1 LVAHQNQRQVLRPI
15 CTPPLPFRLP
25 REESWRLRLC
35 HREQC
40 FGSLESRQP
49 DQARVQPQGLRT
61 HLLITRL
68 ASAHSTAQQK
78 QQQLS
83 TPVAAKSATHSRQQ
97 LYRQHLGPEIL
108 AGSAPRGRHLNSE
121 SPPMSSRVCA
131 AATRARALGSRPCED
146 VFGSASSWR
155 RPRDALPAIAL
166 TEKCPGPEWPSRSGG
181 MSLRE
186 SQNDLSRRPT
196 CRCGPGAQD
205 PAANRGTLAQPP
217 CARQRP
223 VGRARTPQRRQ
234 RPPTR
239 AGGRGRA
246 NRPHAPP
253 PQSRRRTGERRR
265 RTHRS
270 KGGVCT
276 CPRLALA
283 VLLRSSA
290 SSLIGVTAC
299 GAACGEGD
307 GRAWSWSG
315 ILAHPQLACRAPTCE
330 SHPATGHAPR
340 PIRRHWY
347 ECSPGAPGRGEHLTL
362 NRRARI
368 STVHHSTTPQPR
380 MRSAAR
386 LLRLRG
392 ACRPAVGMAG
402 SRGQSS
408 AVVRMAAWPPWV
420 PAMGMAGHSKWHN
433 IRHKKGAEDAKRS
446 IIYAK
451 VAYGRPPAP
460 RPPARACTHSCPRRC
475 PRLPATP
482 QHARALP
489 EAADSATLACGAER
503 SMQVRAAM
511 NHGGNSPTNGAWPA
525 GACPAP

>member
-1 LVAHQNQRQVLRPI
+1 MVAHQNQRQVLRPI

-347 ECSPGAPGRGEHLTL
+347 ECSPGAPGRGEQSASQPSRTDI
-362 NRRARI
+362 NRPPLHYAPAP
-368 STVHHSTTPQPR
+368 H
-380 MRSAAR
+380 
-386 LLRLRG
+386 
-392 ACRPAVGMAG
+392 AVGGAAPEAQGGVQASSGHGREPRTEQRGGAHGSVAAVGAGDGHGGAQQMAQHPPQEG
-402 SRGQSS
+402 RRGRQALHHLRKSS
-408 AVVRMAAWPPWV
+408 VWT
-420 PAMGMAGHSKWHN
+420 
-433 IRHKKGAEDAKRS
+433 
-446 IIYAK
+446 
-451 VAYGRPPAP
+451 
-460 RPPARACTHSCPRRC
+460 PARAAPASAGVHAQ
-475 PRLPATP
+475 LPA
-482 QHARALP
+482 ALP
-489 EAADSATLACGAER
+489 PAARDAAAR
-503 SMQVRAAM
+503 SRPPR
-511 NHGGNSPTNGAWPA
+511 G
-525 GACPAP
+525 C